1 MSHQNFISPEL
12 ANIENDINNAILRGD
27 YQSAVNIIKNHS
39 NDYDFEFELTDLP
52 NNQYY
57 NPSK

>member
-1 MSHQNFISPEL
+1 MSHQNYISPEL
-12 ANIENDINNAILRGD
+12 TNIEQDINNAILRGD

-39 NDYDFEFELTDLP
+39 KDYDFQFEFAELP
-52 NNQYY
+52 NNQYL